1 MLFHTFNSQE
11 DRRKYGGSAFIEM
24 QFCVLPAG
32 TRIKNIA
39 AVGTIQNWRNDSLY
53 IYIDDDDTF
62 YQEYSRIFDCGTY
75 ANLQR
80 GVVDILGVN
89 YYAPEYIDPI
99 IEKIRKEKPTDYET
113 LVDWLNTAK
122 EYNGFYILGI

>member
-11 DRRKYGGSAFIEM
+11 ERRKYGGSAFIEI
-24 QFCVLPAG
+24 QFCVLPTGAK
-32 TRIKNIA
+32 IKNIV
-39 AVGTIQNWRNDSLY
+39 AVRKIQHWRNNSLY

-62 YQEYSRIFDCGTY
+62 YREYSKFFDCGTY
-75 ANLQR
+75 ANLQK